1 VRLVL
6 ICGGWIVDREEG
18 LLCLLLLFFGQSAAT
33 PLFAGPFYITRSTSQ
48 RAISDTVKRL
58 MILPIIASD
67 NQKTENFVVDLTFFL
82 FKNGDSRDDRPE

>member
-33 PLFAGPFYITRSTSQ
+33 PLFAGPFYITRSTRQ
-48 RAISDTVKRL
+48 RAISDTVK
-58 MILPIIASD
+58 
-67 NQKTENFVVDLTFFL
+67 
-82 FKNGDSRDDRPE
+82 